1 MLKRTLL
8 QAAMLAVVSTS
19 AMAAPV
25 EVVGTLPVV
34 VANHHDHQRQAR
46 ALDAMRSAPPKIV
59 SLMKVKLSSEGQAV
73 LKQRVAKAMQKS
85 VALTAATKTSSL
97 PAEHQVGMNNIPVLD
112 QGMHGSCVTFANS
125 AALDAVMSKGD
136 YVSQLCSLELGKT
149 LEQQDY
155 NHPSGWDGSWGPIVL
170 KQYFDYGV
178 VSMEHQHQYGCGGMT
193 DYPVSSY
200 DTGSAMSENDY
211 NNMSENI
218 SNNYEWVPIVSVEGA
233 MAKSG
238 IDADE
243 VLAKVKTA
251 LSNDNRVTFGV
262 LLDVYYGSNGAVG
275 THNTYHDTWML
286 TPVIQDDADMGYINA
301 GHEMVITGYD
311 DDATVTA
318 PDGTVNKGLFTLRNS
333 WGAGAGDHGDYYM
346 SYDHFKALAM
356 EAQIVKAQG

>member
-46 ALDAMRSAPPKIV
+46 ALDSMRSAPPKIV
-59 SLMKVKLSSEGQAV
+59 SLMKVKLSDEGKAT
-73 LKQRVAKAMQKS
+73 LKARVAKAMQKS
-85 VALTAATKTSSL
+85 TALAATDSSL

-125 AALDAVMSKGD
+125 GALDAVMAKGD
-136 YVSQLCSLELGKT
+136 YVSQLCSLALGKT
-149 LEQQDY
+149 LEEEDY

-178 VSMEHQHQYGCGGMT
+178 VSLANQREHSCGGMT
-193 DYPVSSY
+193 EYPVSSY
-200 DTGSAMSENDY
+200 GTGSAMSKDDY
-211 NNMSENI
+211 SNLSENI
-218 SNNYEWVPIVSVEGA
+218 SNGYEWVPIVSVEGA
-233 MAKSG
+233 KAKSG
-238 IDADE
+238 VDADE
-243 VLAKVKTA
+243 DLAKVKEA
-251 LSNDNRVTFGV
+251 LANDTRVTFGV

-275 THNTYHDTWML
+275 THNSYHDTWML
-286 TPVIQDDADMGYINA
+286 TPDIQEDADNGYINA
-301 GHEMVITGYD
+301 GHEMIITGYD
-311 DDATVTA
+311 DNATVTA
-318 PDGTVNKGLFTLRNS
+318 SDGTVNKGLFTLRNS
-333 WGAGAGDHGDYYM
+333 WGTGAGDHGDYYM

-356 EAQIVKAQG
+356 EAQIVKAKD